1 MPVLTRPAVLLAAA
15 SVAAGL
21 IVAPSAAY
29 ASPQSPAAGTTAS
42 GAATASG
49 SADVTT
55 TLSAAEMAAAMKQVA
70 AASTTAGA
78 GGWRADQNYA
88 VDAPD
93 SIGSFSGTSTSV
105 VDPVKGLFTDTFTTA
120 GYGSVTTFAAAGRG
134 VYESVGDPEQVAALK
149 MMKRTP
155 VKYAFTADT
164 TLTLA
169 AHVAE
174 NAQSPESVAAEF
186 TDAATRVT
194 HADGTADYTAVDQE
208 GAFVT
213 LSVGATGV
221 LTGAHAELEG
231 EDGATEVTLAYAYGP
246 QSVTL
251 PAASA
256 TISSAALATG
266 VAYLSMDTAV
276 RTVANSGAAAA
287 RKAAKGKKV
296 KVSALRTVVRKSVTA
311 HNRSAAVAVK
321 VSNVTGG
328 VKVQATNPWT
338 RKTTAYTVK
347 ASGTKVVVKKA

>member
-21 IVAPSAAY
+21 IVAPSAAH
-29 ASPQSPAAGTTAS
+29 ASPQSPVAATAS
-42 GAATASG
+42 GAADT
-49 SADVTT
+49 TT

-78 GGWRADQNYA
+78 GGWRADQKYA
-88 VDAPD
+88 VDAPGT
-93 SIGSFSGTSTSV
+93 IGSFSGTSTTV
-105 VDPVKGLFTDTFTTA
+105 VDPIKGLFTDTFTTA

-149 MMKRTP
+149 MMKRTA
-155 VKYAFTADT
+155 VKYAFTADPK
-164 TLTLA
+164 LTLA

-174 NAQSPESVAAEF
+174 NAQSPQSVAAEF
-186 TDAATRVT
+186 TDAATRVA

-213 LSVGATGV
+213 LNVDATGA

-231 EDGATEVTLAYAYGP
+231 EDGASEVTLAYAYGP
-246 QSVTL
+246 QAVTL

-256 TISSAALATG
+256 TIGSAALATG
-266 VAYLSMDTAV
+266 VAYLSMDAVV
-276 RTVANSGAAAA
+276 RTVANSGATAA

-296 KVSALRTVVRKSVTA
+296 KVTALRTVIRKNVTA

>member
-1 MPVLTRPAVLLAAA
+1 MPVSTRPAVLLAAA
-15 SVAAGL
+15 SVAAASVAAGL
-21 IVAPSAAY
+21 IVAPSTANAA
-29 ASPQSPAAGTTAS
+29 APTKSAADT
-42 GAATASG
+42 
-49 SADVTT
+49 TT

-78 GGWRADQNYA
+78 GGWRTDQKYA

-93 SIGSFSGTSTSV
+93 TIGSFSGTSTTL
-105 VDPVKGLFTDTFTTA
+105 VDPVKGLFTDTFTTE
-120 GYGSVTTFAAAGRG
+120 GYGSVTTFAAAGSG
-134 VYESVGDPEQVAALK
+134 LYESVGDPEQLAALK

-155 VKYAFTADT
+155 VRYVFTADKK
-164 TLTLA
+164 LTLA

-174 NAQSPESVAAEF
+174 NAQSPASVAAEF

-208 GAFVT
+208 GAHVT

-231 EDGATEVTLAYAYGP
+231 EDGATEVTLAFGYGP
-246 QSVTL
+246 QTVTL
-251 PAASA
+251 PAAAA
-256 TISSAALATG
+256 TIGAAALATG
-266 VAYLSMDTAV
+266 VAYLGMDTAV
-276 RTVANSGAAAA
+276 RQVANTGAAAA
-287 RKAAKGKKV
+287 RKAAKGKKI
-296 KVSALRTVVRKSVTA
+296 KVTSLRTVVRKDVTA
-311 HNRSAAVAVK
+311 HNRSAAVPVK

-347 ASGTKVVVKKA
+347 ASGTKVTVKKA